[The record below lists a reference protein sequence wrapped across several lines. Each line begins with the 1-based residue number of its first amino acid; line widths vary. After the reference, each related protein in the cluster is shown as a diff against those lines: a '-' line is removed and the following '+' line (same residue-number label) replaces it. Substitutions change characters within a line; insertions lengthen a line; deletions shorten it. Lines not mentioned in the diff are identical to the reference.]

1 MVKNDNISRVKS
13 KGRAVSEKQRWH
25 GMKSKQTVDL
35 NNIKLPNIMQTAA
48 KRNNTGA
55 PQTSRLRPVKVFNQD

>member
-1 MVKNDNISRVKS
+1 MVKNESVNITKS

-55 PQTSRLRPVKVFNQD
+55 PQTSRLRPVKVFNVD